1 MFTIASSIL
10 GELPPAPP
18 RVFYGREELIEEI
31 VRLAQR
37 LTPVAL
43 VGVGGIGKTSAILT
57 VLHDDR
63 IKQRFG
69 DDRRFIRCD
78 QFPASHTHF
87 LRRLSNAIG
96 AGIENPEDLT
106 PLRRHLSSKEML
118 IVLDNAESILD
129 PQAPDTEDIY
139 TVVDELTR
147 FSNICLCITS
157 RISTI
162 PPLARP
168 FTSPHYRWKLHVTH
182 FIASTNTADGLI
194 RSMAFSNSLTSTRYL
209 SPSSPLLPS
218 TTHGT
223 PTDLPRNGGDSE
235 RECFAHSTPGASPP
249 RSNFPSP
256 RRCSDN
262 LGLMP
267 ESFSESSPS
276 FHKVSAKRTSTG
288 CFRPSPTDQMRLI
301 RFALFP

>member
-1 MFTIASSIL
+1 MFTVASSIL

-18 RVFYGREELIEEI
+18 RVFYGRDELIEEI

-96 AGIENPEDLT
+96 AGIENPKDLT

-139 TVVDELTR
+139 TVMDELTR

-162 PPLARP
+162 PPHCE
-168 FTSPHYRWKLHVTH
+168 TLHIPT
-182 FIASTNTADGLI
+182 L
-194 RSMAFSNSLTSTRYL
+194 SMEA
-209 SPSSPLLPS
+209 
-218 TTHGT
+218 
-223 PTDLPRNGGDSE
+223 
-235 RECFAHSTPGASPP
+235 
-249 RSNFPSP
+249 
-256 RRCSDN
+256 
-262 LGLMP
+262 
-267 ESFSESSPS
+267 
-276 FHKVSAKRTSTG
+276 
-288 CFRPSPTDQMRLI
+288 
-301 RFALFP
+301 